1 MGKRI
6 KLREANVLHDRSI
19 FFDANILI
27 YLFWPTGSVYYEEN
41 YASTFRT
48 LLRQG
53 NQLVV
58 DFLVIS
64 EVINRV
70 LRIEY
75 QKQNSSL
82 KFKDFRDSLNGQEA
96 LNDIHLIL
104 KNDVLSRFDVIE
116 KSFSKNE
123 ILEFLIVNELDF
135 VDKATVQFCRE
146 NSLVLLTNDK
156 DFRNADIDVLTGHPA
171 FFN

>member
-1 MGKRI
+1 MAQRI
-6 KLREANVLHDRSI
+6 KLQDINTLQHRSV

-41 YASTFRT
+41 YARAFRS

-58 DFLVIS
+58 DFMVIS

-70 LRIEY
+70 LRIEH

-82 KFKDFRDSLNGQEA
+82 KFKEFRDSSAGQEA
-96 LNDIHLIL
+96 LDDIHLIL
-104 KNDVLSRFDVIE
+104 KNDILNRFEVIE
-116 KSFSKNE
+116 KSYSKGE
-123 ILEFLIVNELDF
+123 IIDFMVVNELDF
-135 VDKATVQFCRE
+135 VDKATVKLCRE
-146 NSLVLLTNDK
+146 NNLVLLTNDK
-156 DFRNADIDVLTGHPA
+156 DFRNADVDILTGHPSLLS
-171 FFN
+171 